1 MIDLSSNVAVES
13 AVFVKWDIPNFEVAY
28 ISDYHTDV
36 TIDTNVYTN
45 AGKLLSISAI
55 NNELKAS
62 PSELS
67 IALSGIP
74 TGSITNI
81 MNEEIK
87 GSTVEIRRGFFNPTT
102 NALLSLTPNANP
114 VLKFKGVVTNF
125 SVSDDID
132 VISGV
137 ATTTIVLTCN
147 SIVEILTKKIS
158 GRRTNPR
165 DFPSES
171 SMNRVLALSN
181 SNFQFGAPK

>member
-1 MIDLSSNVAVES
+1 MINLSSNVAVET

-28 ISDYHTDV
+28 ISDYHTSISFGGN
-36 TIDTNVYTN
+36 TYTN
-45 AGKLLSISAI
+45 AGRLLNISTI

-74 TGSITNI
+74 AGAVSNI
-81 MNEEIK
+81 MTREIK
-87 GSTVEIRRGFFNPTT
+87 GSEIEIYRGFFNPTT
-102 NALLSLTPNANP
+102 HTLLTLTPADNP
-114 VLKFKGVVTNF
+114 VLKFKGLVTNF

-132 VISGV
+132 IIDGI

-147 SIVEILTKKIS
+147 SVVEILSNKVS

-165 DFPSES
+165 DFPTES

-181 SNFQFGAPK
+181 SNFNFGAPK

>member
-1 MIDLSSNVAVES
+1 MIDLSSNVSVES
-13 AVFVKWDIPNFEVAY
+13 AVFLKWDIPNFEVAY
-28 ISDYHTDV
+28 ISDYHTDI
-36 TIDTNVYTN
+36 TIDSQVYTN

-74 TGSITNI
+74 TGSVSNI
-81 MNEEIK
+81 MTKEIK
-87 GSTVEIRRGFFNPTT
+87 GSTIEIYRGFFNPTT
-102 NALLSLTPNANP
+102 HALLSLTPNDNP
-114 VLKFKGVVTNF
+114 VMKFKGVVTNF
-125 SVSDDID
+125 SVGDDID

-147 SIVEILTKKIS
+147 SVVEILSNKVS

-171 SMNRVLALSN
+171 SMNRVIALSN
-181 SNFQFGAPK
+181 SNFQFGAPR